1 MFSYLSLASPLTVCG
16 TSLCLRP
23 TSFGILLSGLKRTPG
38 ICPSFNPKYIPSAR
52 ARISGNQL
60 ELAEPGLGGRASMST
75 EQVKCSCGSMSSK
88 AAPSIK
94 LNKRGSSAAINSAC
108 SWRQT
113 PLRHALFLE
122 NLPFHFSHSRSSPPV
137 QTPSSPTVPHRHAK
151 AGARA
156 RGCPAGLSGTNP
168 TTSAWPKAHSRP
180 KSCL

>member
-38 ICPSFNPKYIPSAR
+38 ICPSFTPKYILSAR

-60 ELAEPGLGGRASMST
+60 ELAEPGLGGRASMSS
-75 EQVKCSCGSMSSK
+75 EQVKCSCGRVSSK

-94 LNKRGSSAAINSAC
+94 LNKRGSPAGTNSAC

-122 NLPFHFSHSRSSPPV
+122 NLPFHFSHSRPSPHT
-137 QTPSSPTVPHRHAK
+137 QRPSFTTVTHRHAN

-156 RGCPAGLSGTNP
+156 RGRPA
-168 TTSAWPKAHSRP
+168 RP
-180 KSCL
+180 

>member
-38 ICPSFNPKYIPSAR
+38 ICPSFNPKYILSAW

-75 EQVKCSCGSMSSK
+75 EQVKRSCGSMSRK

-94 LNKRGSSAAINSAC
+94 LNKSGSPAGTNSAC

-113 PLRHALFLE
+113 PLRHAVFGKPSIPFFTFTFLPSYAKT
-122 NLPFHFSHSRSSPPV
+122 LIHHCASDSPPCECWRPCP
-137 QTPSSPTVPHRHAK
+137 PSP
-151 AGARA
+151 
-156 RGCPAGLSGTNP
+156 CPALIQPRALGQ
-168 TTSAWPKAHSRP
+168 SAFQT
-180 KSCL
+180 